1 MGFVRKRSCGAFPL
15 PGSAGPPA
23 RTGPLRLLYVGGLH
37 LERWKVLD
45 CLGEALAQ
53 LRLDGVQVSLSIYA
67 PAGDVL
73 EYKERLAR
81 RGISQVVGTL
91 AASDVQ
97 ATLATADVLVHVESF
112 DEDIA
117 RFTRL
122 SLSTKLPEYLASGR
136 PLLGIGPQALASM
149 TYIREC
155 GAGLVVTEPGADAM
169 MATVRRLARDPD
181 LRAALGEAGWNA
193 ARSRHDGDTERKRF
207 RTLLSTVDRRGP
219 GPRADRVLIKRHP

>member
-1 MGFVRKRSCGAFPL
+1 VD
-15 PGSAGPPA
+15 PP
-23 RTGPLRLLYVGGLH
+23 
-37 LERWKVLD
+37 ERWKVPD
-45 CLGEALAQ
+45 RLGEALQTAA
-53 LRLDGVQVSLSIYA
+53 RWSPGFTVDPCA
-67 PAGDVL
+67 RGDVL

-149 TYIREC
+149 KYIREC

-169 MATVRRLARDPD
+169 MATVGRLARDPG
-181 LRAALGEAGWNA
+181 LRAALGQAGWNA
-193 ARSRHDGDTERKRF
+193 ARTRHDDTRKGSDF
-207 RTLLSTVDRRGP
+207 E
-219 GPRADRVLIKRHP
+219 PR